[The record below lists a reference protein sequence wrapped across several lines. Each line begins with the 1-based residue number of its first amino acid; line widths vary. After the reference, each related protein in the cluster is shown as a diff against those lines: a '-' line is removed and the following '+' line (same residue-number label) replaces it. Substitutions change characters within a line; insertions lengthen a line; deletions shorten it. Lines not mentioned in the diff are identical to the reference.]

1 MNMKVNMTPVI
12 DYEEIECEMNLRI
25 TNFYFYNSAEY
36 PTGYFWMN
44 TDEDAI
50 SDLEQEKQLE
60 YEAAAKWDCPVDD
73 ELIAQYDNQIAL
85 IRMLQEAGYRT
96 GVLIYVWN

>member
-1 MNMKVNMTPVI
+1 MNMRVDMTPVI
-12 DYEEIECEMNLRI
+12 DYEEIECEMDLGI
-25 TNFYFYNSAEY
+25 TDFYFYNSANY
-36 PTGYFWMN
+36 TTGYFWVN

-50 SDLEQEKQLE
+50 PDLEQEIQLE
-60 YEAAAKWDCPVDD
+60 YEVAAKYDCPVD
-73 ELIAQYDNQIAL
+73 EEFVAQYGNQIAL